1 MENNLTSLMKK
12 ELETINSFDEEEV
25 KNAIEKIYINT
36 KYKHL
41 IENTHYFLIN
51 EKGIIEKSSYE
62 DDLGL
67 NLSEI
72 NILWE
77 NLKTLEPGQIFT
89 QSTTNEDETNFPWL
103 YIYKKLS
110 NDYYLEFGV
119 DFHNEFNVIIFDPL
133 LDFVKESNTI
143 NNINIYSPYFE
154 SFLEKKNLELKYIQY
169 LQTIPE
175 GKLHYINSGFYKY
188 KAFYKLKS
196 DYGYRYVTLNLDY
209 ANSRNI
215 FFSIITLIGFVP
227 ILILFLIRRFII
239 KETDKIIKPV
249 KKTAETMKEYTKND
263 YNLNSSSIID
273 SEIQEI
279 SQIKNEF
286 LNMAKKIKISIIEQE
301 NTNSELEELYEN
313 NELLIKKI
321 NRLIKLTVDS
331 KKYENLEEFLK
342 YLFDNIFDFIPEA
355 DYGSLSIIRNGKRYF
370 IDTKGHNLD
379 ILKKIDLNDGLF
391 IEEKEIKIIDD
402 IIEFDKQSIPKYS
415 SDLFIEASKPIKSTL
430 IIPFNANGVIYGNM
444 NLDIDKFSE
453 KSFNQE
459 SIRFSKFFSDIITSY
474 IILSEYQNLDS
485 KYKESM
491 IKSIINLVEIHDTYT
506 KGHSNNVSKLALEF
520 AQKLNLNKDR
530 QFQIYW
536 AALIHDMGKIVIPYE
551 ILNKPTKLTS
561 EEYEEIKKHT
571 IYAYEVLKDID
582 NMKDIAKYIRHHH
595 ERVDGNGYPDGLTGE
610 EIPFESKLISIC
622 DAYDAMTSKRSYK
635 RELSKEKAIEEL
647 IKNKRKQFDE
657 KLVDDFINLVLK
669 E

>member
-1 MENNLTSLMKK
+1 
-12 ELETINSFDEEEV
+12 
-25 KNAIEKIYINT
+25 
-36 KYKHL
+36 
-41 IENTHYFLIN
+41 
-51 EKGIIEKSSYE
+51 
-62 DDLGL
+62 
-67 NLSEI
+67 
-72 NILWE
+72 
-77 NLKTLEPGQIFT
+77 
-89 QSTTNEDETNFPWL
+89 
-103 YIYKKLS
+103 
-110 NDYYLEFGV
+110 
-119 DFHNEFNVIIFDPL
+119 
-133 LDFVKESNTI
+133 
-143 NNINIYSPYFE
+143 
-154 SFLEKKNLELKYIQY
+154 LEKKNLELKYIQY

-561 EEYEEIKKHT
+561 EEYEEIKKHP